1 VALNID
7 KVPVKSGPN
16 LKISIA
22 DAAAYK
28 FAVNA
33 TDSAAPVL
41 KVNKVE

>member
-1 VALNID
+1 VTLDTD
-7 KVPVKSGPN
+7 KVLGKSGPN
-16 LKISIA
+16 LKIDVK

-33 TDSAAPVL
+33 NDSAAPVL